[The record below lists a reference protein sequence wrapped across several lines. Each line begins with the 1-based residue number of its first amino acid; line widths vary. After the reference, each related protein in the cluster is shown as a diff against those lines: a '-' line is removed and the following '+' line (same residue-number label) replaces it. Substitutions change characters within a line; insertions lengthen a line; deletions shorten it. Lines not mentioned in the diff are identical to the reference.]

1 MTALISIGGA
11 ILKTVG
17 LNPQRIGDRSESRVP
32 GKPTFAGMDYQL
44 TGLGEQ
50 RIRIEFAT
58 VPLVTGGLDMLAIL
72 QALHRQ
78 QGVVPYLRL
87 GRYYAAT
94 LVGTVVVQTLD
105 IDESRIHPFT
115 GVGRVVSGE
124 ADLLIVSDLSA
135 NLSGAGV
142 TLSAGISVSLGAMS
156 FSVGVGVA
164 L

>member
-17 LNPQRIGDRSESRVP
+17 LNPQRIGARSESRVP
-32 GKPTFAGMDYQL
+32 AKATFEGMDYQL

-50 RIRIEFAT
+50 KTRIEFAT

-78 QGVVPYLRL
+78 QAVVPYLRL
-87 GRYYAAT
+87 GRFYAAT
-94 LVGTVVVQTLD
+94 LVGIVVVQSLD

-115 GVGRVVSGE
+115 GVGRLVHGE
-124 ADLLIVSDLSA
+124 AELLIVSDRSA
-135 NLSGAGV
+135 NLSGGGV
-142 TLSAGISVSLGAMS
+142 TLSAGISVGAGGV
-156 FSVGVGVA
+156 SVGVGVSP
-164 L
+164 